1 MSDDDTITPIESGYV
16 DLATLV
22 RVLSDDVETVS
33 NTDELQER
41 APTEGR
47 VAEVAAGNEPYDVY
61 IATGGA
67 WLNAAAELGL
77 TVPTQ
82 QVVEQDLTAG
92 DAPAPTSNGIQAVHD
107 GTGTPPAGS
116 YVSDPA
122 NNQWVGADDLTS
134 GTTIS
139 Y

>member
-1 MSDDDTITPIESGYV
+1 MTDDTISPIDNGYV
-16 DLATLV
+16 DLSTLV
-22 RVLSDDVETVS
+22 RILSDDVEQVS
-33 NTDELQER
+33 NTTELQER

-47 VAEVAAGNEPYDVY
+47 VAEVTAGSKPYDIYIGTGSEWLAAG
-61 IATGGA
+61 T
-67 WLNAAAELGL
+67 ELGFSMA
-77 TVPTQ
+77 TQ
-82 QVVEQDLTAG
+82 RTATQDLTAG
-92 DAPAPTSNGIQAVHD
+92 DAPAPASNGIEAVHD